1 MADRHTI
8 PGKQLHQTGSASE
21 LEELLEECEI
31 GVLEEDGAAALAFKD
46 NENNLHICGMIP
58 TVEVEAGENVAVKNN
73 ALNILT
79 GDIPAA
85 MVLEATSGE
94 GIAANFM
101 VQCTPAVDCTLTVLV
116 NGESTLYVKAAGNV
130 MRAGKTYQI
139 SCLNNCWTMAAFEA

>member
-1 MADRHTI
+1 MAGRHTI

-31 GVLEEDGAAALAFKD
+31 GVLEEEGAAALAFKD
-46 NENNLHICGMIP
+46 NDGNMHICGMIP
-58 TVEVEAGENVAVKNN
+58 TVEVEAGENVSVQNN

-85 MVLEATSGE
+85 MTLEAVSGE
-94 GIAANFM
+94 GVAVNFM
-101 VQCTPAVDCTLTVLV
+101 VQCTPAVDCTVTILA
-116 NGESTLYVKAAGNV
+116 NGESTLYVKVAGNV
-130 MRAGKTYQI
+130 MKAGKTYQI

>member
-1 MADRHTI
+1 MAGRHTI

-31 GVLEEDGAAALAFKD
+31 GVLEDEDAAALAFKD
-46 NENNLHICGMIP
+46 QENNLHICGMIP
-58 TVEVEAGENVAVKNN
+58 VVEVEAGAEVTVKNN
-73 ALNILT
+73 ALNVLT

-85 MVLEATSGE
+85 MEISAVSGE
-94 GIAANFM
+94 GFAANFM
-101 VQCTPAVDCTLTVLV
+101 VQCTPSVDCTVTILV
-116 NGESTLYVKAAGNV
+116 NGESTLYVKTVGNV